1 MIAFGINAQD
11 AARFEVQLR
20 LHDRLDSGGFE
31 IQFVDSQGRV
41 LHQPNHGTVLV
52 QEKIDLRFIGGPD
65 ARAWFEHVTWFQLQ
79 PLTALRILR
88 MAADGTNDRL
98 AHFGGLRG

>member
-1 MIAFGINAQD
+1 MT
-11 AARFEVQLR
+11 V
-20 LHDRLDSGGFE
+20 S
-31 IQFVDSQGRV
+31 IQVASKFSLSIPRVVFSTSQTM
-41 LHQPNHGTVLV
+41 TVLV

-79 PLTALRILR
+79 PLTTLRILR

-98 AHFGGLRG
+98 AHFGGLRV